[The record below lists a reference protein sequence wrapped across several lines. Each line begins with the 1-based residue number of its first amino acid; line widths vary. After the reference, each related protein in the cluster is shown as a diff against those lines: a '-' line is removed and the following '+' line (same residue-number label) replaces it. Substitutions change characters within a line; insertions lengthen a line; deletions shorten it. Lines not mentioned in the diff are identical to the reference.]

1 VGHLPSTPHRAGGV
15 IVGSLGEGGR
25 GAVRG
30 AGVVV
35 VVEAILITVTRVRQ
49 VSRVNRVSKVSSPSR
64 RLLATGAA
72 GGREADGANGEME
85 VILPS
90 HQPVNVFVPAV
101 IQYRQNLYGE

>member
-1 VGHLPSTPHRAGGV
+1 VGHLPSTPHIAGGV

-30 AGVVV
+30 VGVVV
-35 VVEAILITVTRVRQ
+35 LVVVATLITVTRVRQ
-49 VSRVNRVSKVSSPSR
+49 VSKVSKVSSPSR

-101 IQYRQNLYGE
+101 TQYRLNLYGE

>member
-1 VGHLPSTPHRAGGV
+1 MGHLPSTPHRAGGV

-35 VVEAILITVTRVRQ
+35 VVEAILITVTRVSQ
-49 VSRVNRVSKVSSPSR
+49 VSRVSKVSSPSR